1 VTQFPTYHDLVA
13 ANIISP
19 DDVTAILEY
28 CDSNYDYVAI
38 ADPPGAGPEHFAA
51 KAEAYRAAEASGAVR
66 VGTAMA
72 FPRAALRLDAT
83 PAKPRRQRKPRK
95 PTLASVAKQA
105 SKAGIDVA
113 RYEVKPDGTVV
124 VVAAGKPAPVEP
136 ENPWPLDEFR
146 TKETK
151 Q

>member
-1 VTQFPTYHDLVA
+1 MTQFPTYHDLVA

-38 ADPPGAGPEHFAA
+38 VDPPGAGAEHFAA

-72 FPRAALRLDAT
+72 FPRAALRLDAA
-83 PAKPRRQRKPRK
+83 PAKPRRQRKPRRPSISKMIEEADKSGK
-95 PTLASVAKQA
+95 PLASLTL
-105 SKAGIDVA
+105 
-113 RYEVKPDGTVV
+113 PDGTKLDFS
-124 VVAAGKPAPVEP
+124 KPESAEM
-136 ENPWPLDEFR
+136 ENPWSLDEFR